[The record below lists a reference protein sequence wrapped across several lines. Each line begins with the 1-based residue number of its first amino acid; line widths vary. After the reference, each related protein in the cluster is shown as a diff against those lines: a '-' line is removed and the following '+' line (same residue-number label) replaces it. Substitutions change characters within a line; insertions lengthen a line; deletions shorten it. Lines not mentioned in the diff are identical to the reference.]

1 MSLCGA
7 ATPVYN
13 PAPTMPRASSPTRAL
28 GLLLAV
34 AVGQSPSVAHAGPAP
49 ATPAPKSTDKPAA
62 GPASSP
68 IAPASKPVAPG
79 KPAPSPP
86 EDRGADP
93 PLAPISPE
101 AATVRPLDDPRRDG
115 GQPSLV
121 APANNVSPV
130 STTAGMGGRT
140 ISADDPEA
148 KRARAELEGSSLSA
162 DKAALADV
170 PSRLPPL
177 QRGAWWSMFGA
188 FALASAGGVFAG
200 LAEVQEDKAER
211 LAITLDSSTGMQ
223 LPYADIQGEYEDILR
238 TGRRDAAVAK
248 GLISGGAGFLVAGV
262 VLFIVHAVRTREADA
277 NKTDAPRV
285 RAARGGLEVRF

>member
-1 MSLCGA
+1 MA
-7 ATPVYN
+7 Y
-13 PAPTMPRASSPTRAL
+13 
-28 GLLLAV
+28 
-34 AVGQSPSVAHAGPAP
+34 AGPAP
-49 ATPAPKSTDKPAA
+49 ATPAPTSTDKPAA
-62 GPASSP
+62 GPASNP
-68 IAPASKPVAPG
+68 IAPASKPDAPA

-86 EDRGADP
+86 ENRGADP

-101 AATVRPLDDPRRDG
+101 AATVRPLDDPRRDDPRRDG

-148 KRARAELEGSSLSA
+148 KRARAELEGSSLNA
-162 DKAALADV
+162 DNAALTDV

-262 VLFIVHAVRTREADA
+262 VLFIVHAVRARKADA

>member
-1 MSLCGA
+1 ML
-7 ATPVYN
+7 
-13 PAPTMPRASSPTRAL
+13 RASSPTRAL

-34 AVGQSPSVAHAGPAP
+34 AVGQGPGVAYASPAP
-49 ATPAPKSTDKPAA
+49 TTSTAKPAA
-62 GPASSP
+62 PD
-68 IAPASKPVAPG
+68 

-101 AATVRPLDDPRRDG
+101 AATVRPIDDPRRDES
-115 GQPSLV
+115 QPSLV

-130 STTAGMGGRT
+130 STTAGMGGRM

-148 KRARAELEGSSLSA
+148 KRARAELEGSSLTA
-162 DKAALADV
+162 DKAALANV
-170 PSRLPPL
+170 PSRLPPQ

-223 LPYADIQGEYEDILR
+223 LPYADIQGEYDDILR
-238 TGRRDAAVAK
+238 VGRRDAAVAK
-248 GLISGGAGFLVAGV
+248 GLIAGGAGFLVGGV
-262 VLFIVHAVRTREADA
+262 VLFIVHAVRARKAEASKA
-277 NKTDAPRV
+277 GAPAAPRV

>member
-1 MSLCGA
+1 MAKVTPWPRQGRERTLASLCAA

-13 PAPTMPRASSPTRAL
+13 PAPTMPRASPPTRAL

-34 AVGQSPSVAHAGPAP
+34 AVGQGPGVAHAGPP
-49 ATPAPKSTDKPAA
+49 TTPASA
-62 GPASSP
+62 GT
-68 IAPASKPVAPG
+68 
-79 KPAPSPP
+79 PAPSPP

-101 AATVRPLDDPRRDG
+101 AATARPLDDPRRSE

-130 STTAGMGGRT
+130 STTAGMGGRM

-148 KRARAELEGSSLSA
+148 KRARAELEGSSLNS
-162 DKAALADV
+162 DKATLADV
-170 PSRLPPL
+170 PARLPPL

-188 FALASAGGVFAG
+188 FALASTGGVFAG

-211 LAITLDSSTGMQ
+211 LAITLDSGTGMQ

-238 TGRRDAAVAK
+238 VGRRDAAVAR
-248 GLISGGAGFLVAGV
+248 GLIAGGAGFLVGGM
-262 VLFIVHAVRTREADA
+262 VLFIVHAVRARKADA
-277 NKTDAPRV
+277 NKAGSPGLRV